1 MKRQIRSSVFE
12 TNSSS
17 IHSLCITK
25 KKDYKLPEIVIFNS
39 GEYGWGPETEC
50 NTGNYLYTALLELK
64 DQIPD
69 GLDRLKEILEKHGIE
84 AIFNDPGEDYYIDH
98 AYDIQD
104 AVETL
109 LNDEDKLFRF
119 LFGDESFVDIDND
132 NRSHDWDEDDVFYRS
147 GIYEVLYK

>member
-1 MKRQIRSSVFE
+1 MKKQIRNGVFE

-25 KKDYKLPEIVIFNS
+25 KEDYKFPKTIVFNS
-39 GEYGWGPETEC
+39 GRYGWGPETEY

-69 GLDRLKEILEKHGIE
+69 GLDQLKEILKKHGIE
-84 AIFNDPGEDYYIDH
+84 VIFNDPGKDYYIDH
-98 AYDIQD
+98 AYDVQD
-104 AVETL
+104 AIESL

-119 LFGDESFVDIDND
+119 LFGNESFVDIDND
-132 NRSHDWDEDDVFYRS
+132 NHDWDEDDVFYRS
-147 GIYEVLYK
+147 GTYEVLYK